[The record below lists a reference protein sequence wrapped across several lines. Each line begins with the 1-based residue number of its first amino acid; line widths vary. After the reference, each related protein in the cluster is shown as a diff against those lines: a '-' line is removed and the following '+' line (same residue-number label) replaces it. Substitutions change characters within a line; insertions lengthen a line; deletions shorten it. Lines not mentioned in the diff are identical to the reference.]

1 MKHMLFVA
9 YIKYYFNNNLVRK
22 ERFCKAPL
30 FRIATCVSRGSFST
44 QTFLLRVQVL
54 SIFPVYVGFNQY

>member
-22 ERFCKAPL
+22 ERFLTINK
-30 FRIATCVSRGSFST
+30 
-44 QTFLLRVQVL
+44 
-54 SIFPVYVGFNQY
+54 